1 MSEKIELQVNT
12 KVLPFAKL
20 KLFFMMTFPKLIKK
34 VNVAKV
40 KVGNGSWETITVKA
54 EQII

>member
-1 MSEKIELQVNT
+1 MSEKIELQVKT

-40 KVGNGSWETITVKA
+40 KVGNGTWETIAIKA
-54 EQII
+54 EKII

>member
-1 MSEKIELQVNT
+1 MSQKIEINVNT
-12 KVLPFAKL
+12 KLLPFAKL
-20 KLFFMMTFPKLIKK
+20 KLFFMVKFPKLIKK

-40 KVGNGSWETITVKA
+40 KVGNGNWETITVKA